1 MSNILLLQLINK
13 CSFFHPVAPNVCT
26 LKQTSV
32 TQALFLFLPHQLRS
46 DLQSLEPLVQ
56 TEDVSAA
63 SSSPPPFS
71 PARSSESPVSPTS
84 PTEAAADSTETS
96 SVKSRR
102 RSGRPRPRPISDY
115 AQLVSR
121 KHLIPEEAAEQY
133 DKERTPDTLHDVCGD
148 DRNGTSSENCSMNGD
163 VQRHRPISVIGA
175 VDLFPADSELEDDCL
190 PSVSFTCFN
199 FPYIL
204 F

>member
-1 MSNILLLQLINK
+1 M
-13 CSFFHPVAPNVCT
+13 FFFFPAARSKP
-26 LKQTSV
+26 LYIER
-32 TQALFLFLPHQLRS
+32 LFNSHQQRPCFFFLPQLRS

-56 TEDVSAA
+56 TEETSAA
-63 SSSPPPFS
+63 SRSPPPIS
-71 PARSSESPVSPTS
+71 PACSLESPVSPTS

-96 SVKSRR
+96 SVKPRR
-102 RSGRPRPRPISDY
+102 RSGRSRPRPISDY

-133 DKERTPDTLHDVCGD
+133 DEERTSDTLLHHVCGD
-148 DRNGTSSENCSMNGD
+148 NRNGVSSENCGMNGD

-175 VDLFPADSELEDDCL
+175 VDLFPADSELEEDCL
-190 PSVSFTCFN
+190 PSVSFACFN
-199 FPYIL
+199 FPYLL